1 MTLFTGS
8 RYDRFYENSAEDL
21 KKGGFYDK
29 SDLVSSDEENDEE
42 EDSDEEP
49 VHIDFDELNITDM
62 KSAKKALKIGKKT
75 YY

>member
-1 MTLFTGS
+1 M
-8 RYDRFYENSAEDL
+8 NSL
-21 KKGGFYDK
+21 KD
-29 SDLVSSDEENDEE
+29 DEND

>member
-1 MTLFTGS
+1 
-8 RYDRFYENSAEDL
+8 L

-29 SDLVSSDEENDEE
+29 SDLVSSDEENDEENDEE

-62 KSAKKALKIGKKT
+62 KSAKKAMKIGKKT